1 MNLILV
7 CSLAQRWWFRLPV
20 FVSYTCCH
28 LRWTKCL
35 PLSLPYVCNQK
46 ESERVTQLVLNIS
59 HNCDKILPC
68 LFWSVPNPT
77 HQLMMAHISKISH
90 SSPPH
95 FTPTLHPHTSPP
107 LFTPTLHPHTSPT
120 LPSQDHFNQLCDCTH
135 AVHCMTPQWCNW
147 YQTCDEKRLTL
158 QENIATHSIQEAM
171 CNLWLKGTEVKKN
184 GLHCCRGRMWLIK
197 SMMVISVCQCLPQ
210 Q

>member
-95 FTPTLHPHTSPP
+95 FTPTLHPHSSPP
-107 LFTPTLHPHTSPT
+107 LFTPTLHPLFLAKITSINYVTVPMQFT
-120 LPSQDHFNQLCDCTH
+120 VWHHNDVIDIRLVT
-135 AVHCMTPQWCNW
+135 
-147 YQTCDEKRLTL
+147 KRD
-158 QENIATHSIQEAM
+158 
-171 CNLWLKGTEVKKN
+171 
-184 GLHCCRGRMWLIK
+184 
-197 SMMVISVCQCLPQ
+197 
-210 Q
+210 